1 MLNGL
6 GIAGVFPETGVE
18 SPFFPQYDCALLVAL
33 DIPCAED
40 DQLVIMIDERPAPG
54 PVTTGCAAAQDELF
68 SVHVLLI
75 FNSEPPFYPQILIL
89 VTTSAMLSLM
99 YQRSPQPCN
108 RV

>member
-6 GIAGVFPETGVE
+6 GIAGVFPVTGVE

-54 PVTTGCAAAQDELF
+54 PVTTGGPPALDELF
-68 SVHVLLI
+68 AVHYLLC
-75 FNSEPPFYPQILIL
+75 FR
-89 VTTSAMLSLM
+89 SAPGSYFTWISSLSGL
-99 YQRSPQPCN
+99 
-108 RV
+108 